1 MSSEEGSRREKSEKL
16 IPMNSESIGY
26 LSFMLEKRL
35 AVIVPPYWNLPE
47 FMVWSATSDLGLGNG

>member
-1 MSSEEGSRREKSEKL
+1 MSSEEGSMREKSEKL
-16 IPMNSESIGY
+16 IPVNSQSIGY

-47 FMVWSATSDLGLGNG
+47 FLVWSATSDLGSGNG